1 MTKDL
6 KSFIETNID
15 LIDTNNWEKLF
26 MRAYIDILMTSEI
39 IDLHNMLLEAGLF
52 DSTELRNKL
61 LYEGIAR
68 NLKHVKNHHNNNVKL
83 SVRDSMRDKYVVQFL
98 RTYLNNTFGFTESE
112 AVQLMYDN
120 QNNLGIV
127 LLPFDRVNGQTSIR
141 NYEIVF
147 EN

>member
-52 DSTELRNKL
+52 DSTELRNEL
-61 LYEGIAR
+61 LYEEISK
-68 NLKHVKNHHNNNVKL
+68 NLKHVKKIHNNNVNL
-83 SVRDSMRDKYVVQFL
+83 SMRDKMRDKYVVQFL

-120 QNNLGIV
+120 QNNLGIK
-127 LLPFDRVNGQTSIR
+127 LLPFDRVKGQTGIQ